1 MTRPSQATRP
11 FIADEDDDD
20 ELEYVP
26 FDDVEIP
33 DDDDL

>member
-1 MTRPSQATRP
+1 MN
-11 FIADEDDDD
+11 DNEDDDG
-20 ELEYVP
+20 ELEYIP